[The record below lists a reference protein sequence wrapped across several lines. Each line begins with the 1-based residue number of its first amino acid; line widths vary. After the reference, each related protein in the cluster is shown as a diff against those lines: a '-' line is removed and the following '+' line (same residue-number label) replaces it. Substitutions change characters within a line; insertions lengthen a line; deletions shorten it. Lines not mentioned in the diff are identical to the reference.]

1 MNDLSLPPGPEKKFL
16 GDRLLSLQRDPLH
29 YLERLKKEYGDVVH
43 FRIGAQHVVLLNHP
57 DLIRDVLVTHN
68 RNFVKGFTL
77 QQAKR
82 VLGEGLL
89 TSEGEFHLRQRRM
102 MQPVFHR
109 QQVGGFAPVM
119 VEYATRTARRWHDG
133 ETFDVTW
140 QMEGLTLAI
149 AAKTLLDA
157 DVDAEAQELGQAVH
171 ELMDLFNPV
180 MLLMADMLEKLPLPP
195 TRRLHRAKATLDATI
210 YRIIEHHRAAGTG
223 DDLLSMLLMA
233 RGDEE
238 NGNGMS
244 DLQLRDEVLVIMLAG
259 YETIS
264 NALSWTWYLLS
275 NHPKVEERFHAELDR
290 VLEGRAPTLAD
301 VDQLVYTR
309 MILAEALRMYPP
321 VWFLDRRAL
330 ADFEIGGYR
339 VPAGSTVLMSQW
351 LIQRDAKYYPDPFHF
366 DPMRWTPEAQALRP
380 RFAYFPFGTGPR
392 LCIGEAFAWM
402 EGVLLLAT
410 IGQRW
415 FVRTR
420 TDEQV
425 VPQPG
430 LNLRP
435 KGGIQVRVH
444 TRTDVM

>member
-1 MNDLSLPPGPEKKFL
+1 MNDLPLPPGPEKRFL
-16 GDRLLSLQRDPLH
+16 GDRLLSLQRDPLS
-29 YLERLKKEYGDVVH
+29 YLQRLQREYGDVVH

-57 DLIRDVLVTHN
+57 DLIKDVLVTHN

-89 TSEGEFHLRQRRM
+89 TSEGDFHLRQRRL

-109 QQVGGFAPVM
+109 QQIANYAEVM
-119 VEYATRTARRWHDG
+119 VEYAARTAGRWHDG

-140 QMEGLTLAI
+140 QMEALTLAI

-157 DVDAEAQELGQAVH
+157 DVDAEAQDLGKAVH
-171 ELMDLFNPV
+171 DLMDLFNPL
-180 MLLMADMLEKLPLPP
+180 MLLTADLVEKLPLPP
-195 TRRLHRAKATLDATI
+195 TRRLHRSKAVMDEII
-210 YRIIEHHRAAGTG
+210 YRIIEQHRAAGTG
-223 DDLLSMLLMA
+223 NDLLSMLLQA
-233 RGDEE
+233 QDDEQ
-238 NGNGMS
+238 NGQRMT
-244 DLQLRDEVLVIMLAG
+244 DLQLRDEVLVILLAG

-264 NALSWTWYLLS
+264 NALSWTWYMLS
-275 NHPKVEERFHAELDR
+275 NHPKVEEVFHAELDR
-290 VLEGRAPTLAD
+290 VLGGRAPTLAD

-309 MILAEALRMYPP
+309 MILAETLRMYPP

-330 ADFEIGGYR
+330 ADYEVGGYH

-351 LIQRDAKYYPDPFHF
+351 LVQHDAKYYPEPFRY
-366 DPMRWTPEAQALRP
+366 DPMRWTPEAQASRP
-380 RFAYFPFGTGPR
+380 KFCYFPFGAGPR

-410 IGQRW
+410 LGQSW
-415 FVRTR
+415 FVRVR

-435 KGGIQVRVH
+435 KGGITVRIH
-444 TRTDVM
+444 ARSGEI